1 MSTHGAMRGDSA
13 GNAVGNDAM
22 STSGDSVNQV
32 PQQPPIE
39 DISGSLAPQEN
50 VLPGLS
56 TYGSAPLLGPV
67 LSLGVNPDTQLVPS
81 GTIDRTASIGGY
93 DPVQSFG
100 SY

>member
-1 MSTHGAMRGDSA
+1 MRGDGA
-13 GNAVGNDAM
+13 GNVAGNDAM

-39 DISGSLAPQEN
+39 DISGSWAPQEN

-56 TYGSAPLLGPV
+56 TYGSAPLLVLV

-81 GTIDRTASIGGY
+81 GMIDRTASIGGY
-93 DPVQSFG
+93 DPVQSFR
-100 SY
+100 SYQ